1 MLGCSGDGSMTN
13 DPSPYWSRE
22 KCRRKS
28 LVSANPKDIGE
39 ARHCNGD
46 QAVRPQPANRFN
58 NDTPKS

>member
-46 QAVRPQPANRFN
+46 QA
-58 NDTPKS
+58 